1 MATISFFAGF
11 EIRDKEKA
19 LRVLEALKESGTPV
33 SLTPEER
40 ELFRKS
46 IGAVKEMVDIL
57 NKDFLKEEK

>member
-40 ELFRKS
+40 ELFRKQ
-46 IGAVKEMVDIL
+46 
-57 NKDFLKEEK
+57 EEAGKASLDRLGELLEEL

>member
-1 MATISFFAGF
+1 MPTLSFFAGF

-40 ELFRKS
+40 ELFRKQ
-46 IGAVKEMVDIL
+46 
-57 NKDFLKEEK
+57 EEAGKASLDRLGELLEEL